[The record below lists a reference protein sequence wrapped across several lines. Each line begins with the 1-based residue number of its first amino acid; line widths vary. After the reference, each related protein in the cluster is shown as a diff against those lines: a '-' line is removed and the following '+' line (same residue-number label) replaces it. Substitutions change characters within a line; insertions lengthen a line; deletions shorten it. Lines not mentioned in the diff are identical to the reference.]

1 MSDPSGLL
9 LALLLVTGAV
19 VLALVQRHHV
29 ARVRTDRGRLFED
42 CSGLL
47 DDAEV
52 IPRGL
57 NFPLLA
63 GRRSGH
69 PVRVEPVIDTLSM
82 RTLPVLWLVVT
93 VAGPRVDTGRLS
105 VLARACGTEFYA
117 RHDEASDTVLMGPA
131 WPGDLAVRADSPETA
146 SQQAG
151 LLEDIRQLMTDQRVK
166 QVVVGPESAR
176 VVWRCATADSATY
189 RATRRVDIT
198 GARADAP
205 ALATVLDAIEEL
217 LGERGA
223 VTASVGFEQSAASQ

>member
-29 ARVRTDRGRLFED
+29 ARVRADRGRLFED

-57 NFPLLA
+57 NFSLLT
-63 GRRSGH
+63 GRRRGQ
-69 PVRVEPVIDTLSM
+69 PVRVEPIIDTLSM

-117 RHDEASDTVLMGPA
+117 RHDEASDTVLMGQA
-131 WPGDLAVRADSPETA
+131 WPEDLAVRADSPETA

-205 ALATVLDAIEEL
+205 ALATVLDAIEDL
-217 LGERGA
+217 LGKRGA

>member
-9 LALLLVTGAV
+9 LALLLVAGAV

-29 ARVRTDRGRLFED
+29 VRVRADRGRLFED

-47 DDAEV
+47 EDAAV

-57 NFPLLA
+57 NLPLLT
-63 GRRSGH
+63 GRRGGH
-69 PVRVEPVIDTLSM
+69 PARVEPIIDTLSM

-117 RHDEASDTVLMGPA
+117 HDEGSNAVLMGPA
-131 WPGDLAVRADSPETA
+131 WPADLAVRADSPETA
-146 SQQAG
+146 SQQPG
-151 LLEDIRQLMTDQRVK
+151 LLEDIRRLMTDQRVK

-176 VVWRCATADSATY
+176 VVWRCATADSANY

-198 GARADAP
+198 GARAEAP
-205 ALATVLDAIEEL
+205 ALATVLDAIEQL
-217 LGERGA
+217 LGKRRAGGA
-223 VTASVGFEQSAASQ
+223 RVASEHGGVRQ